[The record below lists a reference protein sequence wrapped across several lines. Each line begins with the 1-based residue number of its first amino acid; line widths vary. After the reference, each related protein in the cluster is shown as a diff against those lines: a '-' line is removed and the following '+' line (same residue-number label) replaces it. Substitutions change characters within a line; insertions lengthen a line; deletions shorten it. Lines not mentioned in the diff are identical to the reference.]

1 MPLQRAASSEHV
13 GRENMPR
20 ASLRSVTASPGR
32 SQKES
37 LSPRRK
43 DAKTKISF
51 SLLGVFASWREP
63 SSFWLVQRICGPAP
77 GPISKKTRPPPHFLP
92 SPIRLTMEAE
102 SPFQGRTVR
111 HRWRLENRWHEYRA
125 SVILMTWRRLLCG
138 LSWTVLIGVDAS
150 LLYCQLHS
158 TLWWCNMRASHYS
171 RGWPFPY
178 GGAGEGLYPLRLCLD
193 LVASFVVLAST
204 FVVTS
209 SWARHG
215 CQFHLGTLFLIQ
227 TAVAIVCI
235 LQLVVPGLLWPSW
248 EPWYIRSALMV
259 GGCCTVLCVIGFA
272 TYCVRRMFKMVKTS
286 LSNN

>member
-1 MPLQRAASSEHV
+1 MP
-13 GRENMPR
+13 
-20 ASLRSVTASPGR
+20 
-32 SQKES
+32 
-37 LSPRRK
+37 
-43 DAKTKISF
+43 
-51 SLLGVFASWREP
+51 
-63 SSFWLVQRICGPAP
+63 PAP
-77 GPISKKTRPPPHFLP
+77 FPKRRDRPHTFCRAQFGLQWKQ
-92 SPIRLTMEAE
+92 S
-102 SPFQGRTVR
+102 SPFQGRSVR
-111 HRWRLENRWHEYRA
+111 HRWRLGNRWYEYRA

-138 LSWTVLIGVDAS
+138 LSWTVLIGVGAS

-158 TLWWCNMRASHYS
+158 TPWLCNLRASHYS

-272 TYCVRRMFKMVKTS
+272 TYCVRRVFKMVKTG